1 MMAVYTIKNILD
13 GKMYIGS
20 SIDIE
25 RRKRQHLNS
34 LLKNEHHS
42 IHLQRAWNK
51 YGKDNFVFEILDSN
65 VTKENL
71 REKEKEWILRC
82 KTLDVEFGY
91 NISESTVCCS
101 LSGEKHPMYG
111 IKFSDI
117 GRTSFWKGKKIPKEI
132 CEKMRKPRSEAGKL
146 NIKQNQPDR
155 SGIKNSMYG
164 KQFSKVHREK
174 ISHAL
179 QGKMSGS
186 KNPMYGRIRG
196 GENAGHKRK
205 VVQISENGEYIN
217 EFVTIADAAEST
229 KAVRQQISKCCS
241 GKRKTTGG
249 FRWEYADKYYSN

>member
-1 MMAVYTIKNILD
+1 MIAVYTIKNILD

-20 SIDIE
+20 STNIA

-51 YGKDNFVFEILDSN
+51 YGKDNFVFEILDGN
-65 VTKENL
+65 ATKENL
-71 REKEKEWILRC
+71 REKEKEWILHY
-82 KTLDVEFGY
+82 KTLDREFGY

-117 GRTSFWKGKKIPKEI
+117 GRTSYWKGKKIPKEI
-132 CEKMRKPRSEAGKL
+132 CERMRKPRSETGKL
-146 NIKQNQPDR
+146 HIKQNQPDR
-155 SGIKNSMYG
+155 SGCKNSMFGKQFSEDHREKISRALQGKMCGSKNSMYG
-164 KQFSKVHREK
+164 RT
-174 ISHAL
+174 
-179 QGKMSGS
+179 
-186 KNPMYGRIRG
+186 RC
-196 GENAGHKRK
+196 GENAGRKRR
-205 VVQISENGEYIN
+205 VVQLSIGGEYIN
-217 EFVTIADAAEST
+217 EFVTIADAAKVTES
-229 KAVRQQISKCCS
+229 VRQQISKCCS